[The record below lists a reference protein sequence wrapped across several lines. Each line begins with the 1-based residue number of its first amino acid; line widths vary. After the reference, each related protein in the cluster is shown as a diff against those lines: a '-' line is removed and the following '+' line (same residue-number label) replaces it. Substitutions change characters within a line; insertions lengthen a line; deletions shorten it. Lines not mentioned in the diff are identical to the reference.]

1 MSLIVLEGLD
11 GSGKSTQLPLLEE
24 ALRQQGPVRTISF
37 PDYQSPSSALVKM
50 YLGGEFGSSP
60 EAVNP

>member
-24 ALRQQGPVRTISF
+24 ELKRRGPVRT
-37 PDYQSPSSALVKM
+37 AL
-50 YLGGEFGSSP
+50 GT
-60 EAVNP
+60 